1 MYSRRRKRKKD
12 IKRGKDKGK
21 EQRQIERLREMRRAR
36 YKEGEKD
43 RVRKIKGET
52 GGGFER

>member
-36 YKEGEKD
+36 YKEVEKD

>member
-21 EQRQIERLREMRRAR
+21 EQRRLREMRRAR